1 MLRAGS
7 KEHIHIH
14 HIRTTIGVTMAHTTS
29 KALSDLLHSVS
40 KNIEYKAS
48 LVSKKQS
55 LALLEA
61 TRALWNDVCEEQI
74 ESGQEN
80 YFSSNLN
87 GLAID
92 SKNVDEKLTLM
103 IKEVSEKNEAPFVGR
118 FWGRNLEVL
127 SSTFENFKYSD
138 TAGKLIEP
146 YLSDLVEVSKL

>member
-1 MLRAGS
+1 
-7 KEHIHIH
+7 
-14 HIRTTIGVTMAHTTS
+14 MAHTTS

-61 TRALWNDVCEEQI
+61 TRALWNDVYEEQI

-103 IKEVSEKNEAPFVGR
+103 IKEVSEKNEAPFVGQ

>member
-1 MLRAGS
+1 
-7 KEHIHIH
+7 
-14 HIRTTIGVTMAHTTS
+14 MAHTTS

-61 TRALWNDVCEEQI
+61 TRALWSDVYEEQI

-87 GLAID
+87 GLPID

-103 IKEVSEKNEAPFVGR
+103 ITEVSEKNEAPFVGR

-146 YLSDLVEVSKL
+146 YLNDLVEVSKL

>member
-1 MLRAGS
+1 
-7 KEHIHIH
+7 
-14 HIRTTIGVTMAHTTS
+14 MAHTTS